1 MSIRLYSSSLSEVT
15 RPKPAEKLPEALFI
29 PWYSPLEF
37 SQGIFLLLLKSFNT
51 EDIIEILISNKTY
64 SSLIDKFKMLIN
76 DTETRGSQWYI
87 NSIKTYI
94 DNLNHR

>member
-1 MSIRLYSSSLSEVT
+1 MNI
-15 RPKPAEKLPEALFI
+15 LPL
-29 PWYSPLEF
+29 
-37 SQGIFLLLLKSFNT
+37 NT